1 MKFKNTHKQYVHLVL
16 ILGLVTFCTLF
27 PDLAH
32 AAGKPWE
39 TGTQRVLDALNSG
52 TARSLAII
60 AVMGLGLAGLAKK
73 MSWIWAGSIIAGI
86 VLIFGAPAFVD
97 FFQ

>member
-1 MKFKNTHKQYVHLVL
+1 MNTKNFQLAVMVA
-16 ILGLVTFCTLF
+16 VVFVCAAF
-27 PDLAH
+27 PEIAF
-32 AAGKPWE
+32 ASGKPWD

-60 AVMGLGLAGLAKK
+60 AVMGLGIAGLAKK

-86 VLIFGAPAFVD
+86 VLIFGAPAMVD
-97 FFQ
+97 FFAN